1 MADFS
6 TALSVTL
13 GFEGGYSDDP
23 KDPGGETNHGI
34 TMATFLLTAHP
45 LLGIEPTS
53 DNLKGLTP
61 AQAGL
66 IYRPKYWNVV
76 QGDAIEHQELANCV
90 FDFYVT
96 SGTHAS
102 TLLQTIL
109 NQMET
114 KPPLVLDGSI
124 GPACIKAL
132 APLPL
137 DEVYR
142 QFREG
147 RIAYYQS
154 LSAKYPTFIK
164 GWLNRAN
171 AFPEV
176 QTAVAAK

>member
-6 TALSVTL
+6 TALAITL
-13 GFEGGYSDDP
+13 GFEGGYANNS

-34 TMATFLLTAHP
+34 TMATFLLCAHP

-66 IYRPKYWNVV
+66 IYRPKYWNAVH
-76 QGDAIEHQELANCV
+76 GDAMEHQELANIV

-109 NQMET
+109 NQMNAP
-114 KPPLVLDGSI
+114 PPLIVDGCI

-132 APLPL
+132 GSLPL
-137 DEVYR
+137 DDVYR
-142 QFREG
+142 QFRQG
-147 RIAYYQS
+147 RIDYYQS
-154 LSAKYPTFIK
+154 LADKFPTFVK

-176 QTAVAAK
+176 PSQVGV